1 MRILYFTLAAVF
13 TFAALILTWTGQS
26 SWLSWIALAVAA
38 VFLVLG
44 LMKKASEMEPEK
56 LELTEDQKNTL
67 RQLKREGNESGAIR
81 QVHMWFR
88 YASAEDAQR
97 LVRELDR

>member
-1 MRILYFTLAAVF
+1 MRILYFVLAAVF
-13 TFAALILTWTGQS
+13 TIAALVLTWTGAS
-26 SWLSWIALAVAA
+26 TWLAWVALAAAA

-67 RQLKREGNESGAIR
+67 RQMKREGNESGAIR